1 MIKKIILLI
10 SIFLLLS
17 VVGCT
22 NKSVEEKI
30 GIRGE
35 IVEVSLDD
43 NSKITGILV
52 EGTLEQDTQHDKASV
67 SIGEKTKIYDKNTKE
82 ELERSALKKGTKV
95 EIIFEGP
102 VRESYPVQA
111 DAKIIKI
118 IEQVDPI
125 VEKINTMTLDEKIGQ
140 MLMAG
145 VEGYNL
151 SDNSKKLIKE
161 HKVGGFIIFDE
172 NVQSTEQLLSLVNSL
187 KKENADNKIPLFF
200 SLDEEGGKVTRMPKE
215 FRRFPTNKAI
225 GQINDNDF
233 SNKIGKT
240 IADEIKSFGFNMNF
254 SPVLDVNSNPK
265 NPVIGSRSFGANP
278 DIVSSLGVETM
289 KGIQSENVI
298 PVVKHFP
305 GHGDTSVDSHIGLP
319 IVNNDLDRLQSFEL
333 IPFAKAIENGADM
346 VMIAHILL
354 PMVDKEN
361 PSSMSK
367 AVITDILRN
376 NLKFNGVVI
385 TDEMTMGAIA
395 KNYNIGKAAVK
406 SVNAGTDIILV
417 GHGYDNE
424 IGVINALKSAVSNE
438 EISEKRIDESVYRI
452 LKLKQKYNLKD
463 EIINSVDINKIN
475 NKIKTLLDIYKVS

>member
-1 MIKKIILLI
+1 M
-10 SIFLLLS
+10 
-17 VVGCT
+17 
-22 NKSVEEKI
+22 
-30 GIRGE
+30 
-35 IVEVSLDD
+35 
-43 NSKITGILV
+43 
-52 EGTLEQDTQHDKASV
+52 
-67 SIGEKTKIYDKNTKE
+67 NTKE
-82 ELERSALKKGTKV
+82 EVERNALKKGTIV
-95 EIIFEGP
+95 EITFEGP

-118 IEQVDPI
+118 IKQVDPI

-140 MLMAG
+140 MLMTG

-161 HKVGGFIIFDE
+161 HKVGGFIIFGE
-172 NVQSTEQLLSLVNSL
+172 NVQSTNQLLSLVNSL
-187 KKENADNKIPLFF
+187 KRENVNNKTPLFF
-200 SLDEEGGKVTRMPKE
+200 SLDEEGGKVTRMPQE
-215 FRRFPTNKAI
+215 FKSFPTNKTI
-225 GQINDNDF
+225 GQINDKDF
-233 SNKIGKT
+233 SNKIGRT

-254 SPVLDVNSNPK
+254 APVLDVNSNPK
-265 NPVIGSRSFGANP
+265 NPVIGSRSFGASP

-289 KGIQSENVI
+289 KGIQAENVI

-305 GHGDTSVDSHIGLP
+305 GHGDTSVDSHVGLP
-319 IVNNDLDRLQSFEL
+319 TVNNDLDRLQSFEL

-354 PMVDKEN
+354 PKIDSEN

-367 AVITDILRN
+367 TVITDLLRN
-376 NLKFNGVVI
+376 NLKFDGVVI

-395 KNYNIGKAAVK
+395 KNYNIDEAAVK

-417 GHGYDNE
+417 GHGYNNE
-424 IGVINALKSAVSNE
+424 IGVINALKNAVSNG
-438 EISEKRIDESVYRI
+438 EISEGRIDESVYRI

-475 NKIKTLLDIYKVS
+475 NKIKTLLDIYKAS